1 MMVQVI
7 RIQTILCLLI
17 FHSIKRKMIWYL
29 NLAHQNSWKTI
40 YSSISYALT
49 HQKLVTYQLY
59 SSYKIMVPALK
70 TFFVI
75 DWQHQNSYKSLSYS
89 NLYSVTLGTN
99 LQIILQQWQ
108 IMVQVWKILI
118 IHCLKI
124 LHSTKSKMIW

>member
-29 NLAHQNSWKTI
+29 NLTI

-89 NLYSVTLGTN
+89 NLYPVTLGTN